1 MRMVLV
7 LVQAGESCATENQ
20 QDKAASSV
28 VGGSGGGGCVE
39 PEVVVVTVMFPDH
52 CSKEGMVA

>member
-1 MRMVLV
+1 MSHAQLK
-7 LVQAGESCATENQ
+7 NQ
-20 QDKAASSV
+20 QDQAMSWVV
-28 VGGSGGGGCVE
+28 VGGGGGGCVE

>member
-7 LVQAGESCATENQ
+7 LGQAGESCATENQ
-20 QDKAASSV
+20 QDQAVSWVV
-28 VGGSGGGGCVE
+28 VGGGGGCVE